1 MRGMAHV
8 GKTSSTSRGPLSVVD
23 GVEGISSVTTSLVLG
38 LFQARE
44 IVSRSMI
51 PKAPS
56 SVSMREDVLHPAR
69 AILIFPRPLH
79 FRLAAFSSKRVANS
93 IKVKP

>member
-8 GKTSSTSRGPLSVVD
+8 GKTSSTLRGPLSVGN
-23 GVEGISSVTTSLVLG
+23 GVEGISSVITSLVLG
-38 LFQARE
+38 MEAKE
-44 IVSRSMI
+44 IVSGSMI

-56 SVSMREDVLHPAR
+56 NVSMREDVLHPAR

-79 FRLAAFSSKRVANS
+79 FSLAAFSSK
-93 IKVKP
+93 

>member
-1 MRGMAHV
+1 MAHV
-8 GKTSSTSRGPLSVVD
+8 GKTSSTSRGPLSVWD
-23 GVEGISSVTTSLVLG
+23 GVEGISSITTSLVLG
-38 LFQARE
+38 MEARE

-69 AILIFPRPLH
+69 AILIFPRLSH
-79 FRLAAFSSKRVANS
+79 FSLAAFPSK
-93 IKVKP
+93 

>member
-8 GKTSSTSRGPLSVVD
+8 GKTSSTSRGPLSVGD

-38 LFQARE
+38 MEARE

-56 SVSMREDVLHPAR
+56 SVSIREDVLHPAR

-79 FRLAAFSSKRVANS
+79 FSLAAFPSK
-93 IKVKP
+93 

>member
-1 MRGMAHV
+1 MRGMTHV
-8 GKTSSTSRGPLSVVD
+8 GKTSSTSRGPLSVGD
-23 GVEGISSVTTSLVLG
+23 GVEGISAVTTSLVSG
-38 LFQARE
+38 MEARE

-56 SVSMREDVLHPAR
+56 NVCMREDVLHPAR

-79 FRLAAFSSKRVANS
+79 FSLAAFSSK
-93 IKVKP
+93 